1 MMDKEIKRE
10 LANKLEASKSALVF
24 MFNEDGMVQSYL
36 HGSGF
41 ELMAT
46 IASEME
52 KESPAKSIILGA
64 VEMFKNK
71 HGKQG

>member
-1 MMDKEIKRE
+1 MEKEIKRE
-10 LANKLEASKSALVF
+10 LANKIEASKSCLVF
-24 MFNEDGMVQSYL
+24 MFNQDGMVQSYL

-52 KESPAKSIILGA
+52 KESPAKGIILGG
-64 VEMFKNK
+64 VEMYNNK
-71 HGKQG
+71 HAKR

>member
-1 MMDKEIKRE
+1 MEKELKRD
-10 LANKLEASKSALVF
+10 LANRIEASKSCLVF
-24 MFNEDGMVQSYL
+24 IFNEDGMVQSYL

-52 KESPAKSIILGA
+52 KESPAKGIILGA

-71 HGKQG
+71 HAKG